1 MGRDKSRA
9 HLHVSHRID
18 PNVEQQLEDLKQKL
32 NEVGYRGIHV
42 DVIVCIFVHLHATLH
57 TEENMLD
64 VNDSGGGYSQK
75 NWWGCAAR
83 FTNP

>member
-32 NEVGYRGIHV
+32 IEVGYSGIHAE
-42 DVIVCIFVHLHATLH
+42 VIVNIFVHLHITLN
-57 TEENMLD
+57 TEGNMLF
-64 VNDSGGGYSQK
+64 VYCSRQLKS
-75 NWWGCAAR
+75 
-83 FTNP
+83 